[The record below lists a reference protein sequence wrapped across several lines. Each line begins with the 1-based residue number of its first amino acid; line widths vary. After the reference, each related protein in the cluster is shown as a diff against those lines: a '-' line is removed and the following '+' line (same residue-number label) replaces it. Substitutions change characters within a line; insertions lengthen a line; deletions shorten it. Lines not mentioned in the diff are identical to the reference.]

1 MKTLTIQDVFKL
13 GEGVVVKDEFDF
25 EYCVIGDALMFVNE
39 EGEKYFT
46 FFTKSIV
53 ERKFYILD

>member
-13 GEGVVVKDEFDF
+13 GEGVVVTDEFGF

-39 EGEKYFT
+39 GGEKDFT
-46 FFTKSIV
+46 
-53 ERKFYILD
+53 YI

>member
-1 MKTLTIQDVFKL
+1 MEALTIQDVFKL
-13 GEGVVVKDEFDF
+13 GEGAVVKDEFDF

-39 EGEKYFT
+39 GGEKDFT
-46 FFTKSIV
+46 YITKSMV